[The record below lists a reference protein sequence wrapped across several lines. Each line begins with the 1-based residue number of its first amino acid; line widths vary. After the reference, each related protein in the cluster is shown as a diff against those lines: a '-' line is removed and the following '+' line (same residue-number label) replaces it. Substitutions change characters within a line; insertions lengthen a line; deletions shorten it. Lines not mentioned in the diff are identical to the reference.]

1 MPRSVALHVF
11 PSSMPVSVSK
21 TFRFEAAHR
30 LPWYE
35 GLCKHIHGH
44 SYALTVELTGEPD
57 ANGMVA
63 DFKDIKRL
71 VAPLIDQWDHALII
85 SVEDQELLDIA
96 ESLDSRY
103 ALLPFD
109 STAENLAAY
118 TSEFILT
125 EGGEFL
131 RNHRI
136 SAISVSVR
144 ETETCEARIHRSV
157 DPG

>member
-1 MPRSVALHVF
+1 
-11 PSSMPVSVSK
+11 MPVSVSK

-35 GLCKHIHGH
+35 GPCRHLHGH

-57 ANGMVA
+57 DRGMVA

-85 SVEDQELLDIA
+85 SVEDHVLLDTA
-96 ESLDSRY
+96 EALETRY

-118 TSEFILT
+118 TAEFILT
-125 EGGEFL
+125 EGRPFL
-131 RNHRI
+131 RDHRI
-136 SAISVSVR
+136 SEVTISVR
-144 ETETCEARIHRSV
+144 ETETCEARITRAV
-157 DPG
+157 QP

>member
-1 MPRSVALHVF
+1 
-11 PSSMPVSVSK
+11 
-21 TFRFEAAHR
+21 
-30 LPWYE
+30 
-35 GLCKHIHGH
+35 
-44 SYALTVELTGEPD
+44 
-57 ANGMVA
+57 
-63 DFKDIKRL
+63 
-71 VAPLIDQWDHALII
+71 
-85 SVEDQELLDIA
+85 VEDQELLDIA